1 MRTLLAAIACVAML
15 TGLASDVQAHGDE
28 KHDETSAP
36 VSAATVAASADMPPE
51 QPEPATHDEVSDTVG
66 VSNVLKNLHPATVH
80 FPIAL
85 LLVAALTQA
94 AALARGSASLDNAA
108 RVMAVAGGVGATL
121 AAVFGWIH
129 TGIWT
134 GGDATMQL
142 HRWIGSALGLAG
154 PAIAWLALR
163 PQAGRK
169 TYLTLLFAAALAVI
183 VQGYL
188 GAELS
193 HGAGHLWQ

>member
-1 MRTLLAAIACVAML
+1 MRVLFAAIASVAML
-15 TGLASDVQAHGDE
+15 ATGSQAHGDE
-28 KHDETSAP
+28 VHEETE
-36 VSAATVAASADMPPE
+36 AAI
-51 QPEPATHDEVSDTVG
+51 PATAETPGDAMPVQEAEPESHDEVSEAVG
-66 VSNVLKNLHPATVH
+66 VSKVLKNLHPATVH

-85 LLVAALTQA
+85 LLVAALVQA
-94 AALARGSASLDNAA
+94 AALARGSARLDNAA

-154 PAIAWLALR
+154 PVISWLALR
-163 PQAGRK
+163 PQAGRR
-169 TYLTLLFAAALAVI
+169 TYQTLLFAAALAVI

>member
-1 MRTLLAAIACVAML
+1 MLA
-15 TGLASDVQAHGDE
+15 TGAQAHGDE
-28 KHDETSAP
+28 KHDEAEAELSM
-36 VSAATVAASADMPPE
+36 SAAAETPGDGVSVQEAELES
-51 QPEPATHDEVSDTVG
+51 HDEVSEAVG
-66 VSNVLKNLHPATVH
+66 VSKVLKNLHPATVH

-85 LLVAALTQA
+85 LLVAALVQA
-94 AALARGSASLDNAA
+94 AALARGSARLENAV
-108 RVMAVAGGVGATL
+108 RVMAVAGGVGATV

-154 PAIAWLALR
+154 PVIAWLALK
-163 PQAGRK
+163 PEAGRWA
-169 TYLTLLFAAALAVI
+169 YITLLFAAALAVI